1 MDRVTDS
8 LADNTHFRTGLFAKC
23 TYPDEFETELN
34 KIYFDGCYIIPCES
48 AYPCPFEDKTAYIFL
63 HGSCDIFA
71 EQLRKTCTDYDVYRI
86 ENKNGRPIHW
96 YAQTNYK
103 NMPIYIDVRG
113 ATTSFEE
120 FISEFRPHIVDG
132 YKIQK
137 QTEEVISADE
147 HWVETGILF
156 ATAIINDNLDYYF
169 IR

>member
-1 MDRVTDS
+1 MDRRTEISFDGT
-8 LADNTHFRTGLFAKC
+8 NFRTGLFAKFVSGE
-23 TYPDEFETELN
+23 EFNAELN
-34 KIYFDGCYIIPCES
+34 KIHFDDCYIIPCES

-86 ENKNGRPIHW
+86 ENKNGRPVHW
-96 YAQTNYK
+96 YAQPYYK
-103 NMPIYIDVRG
+103 NMPIYIYIRG

-137 QTEEVISADE
+137 ETEDVISMDE

-156 ATAIINDNLDYYF
+156 ATAIINEHAEYYC
-169 IR
+169 I

>member
-1 MDRVTDS
+1 MDRKIKTNT
-8 LADNTHFRTGLFAKC
+8 DNTHFRTGLFAKC
-23 TYPDEFETELN
+23 VSREDLKAELN
-34 KIYFDGCYIIPCES
+34 KICFDNCYLIPCISET
-48 AYPCPFEDKTAYIFL
+48 PCPYEDRTAHIFL

-71 EQLRKTCTDYDVYRI
+71 EQLRKTCKDYDVYRI

-96 YAQTNYK
+96 YAQTYYK
-103 NMPIYIDVRG
+103 NMPIYIDIRG

-137 QTEEVISADE
+137 ETEDVISMDE

-156 ATAIINDNLDYYF
+156 ATAIINEYAEYYC
-169 IR
+169 I